1 MAQLG
6 IKAAVI
12 SLIVL
17 LVLVFVAQLVVG
29 VFGTASAQVNNTLVT
44 TAGANSLAVKQFGQV
59 GTANTTVINFIPI
72 VILVA
77 LIVIILALFG
87 LRNLLNVG
95 GEDTGI

>member
-44 TAGANSLAVKQFGQV
+44 TAGANSLAVEQFCQV
-59 GTANTTVINFIPI
+59 GTANTTVINFIPLVMAPI
-72 VILVA
+72 GGVIFF
-77 LIVIILALFG
+77 FG

>member
-6 IKAAVI
+6 TKAAVV

-29 VFGTASAQVNNTLVT
+29 VFGTASAQVNNTLVSI
-44 TAGANSLAVKQFGQV
+44 AGKNSLAVSQFNSV

-72 VILVA
+72 VVLVA

-87 LRNLLNVG
+87 LRTLLNVG
-95 GEDTGI
+95 EGEGAV